1 MNKRIKQTLIGFMLI
16 VLGVIIPLVLD
27 GDATVSVVVVPLGI
41 YLIVTKEIVVE

>member
-1 MNKRIKQTLIGFMLI
+1 MNKRIKQTLIGFLLVAM
-16 VLGVIIPLVLD
+16 GVIIPLVLD